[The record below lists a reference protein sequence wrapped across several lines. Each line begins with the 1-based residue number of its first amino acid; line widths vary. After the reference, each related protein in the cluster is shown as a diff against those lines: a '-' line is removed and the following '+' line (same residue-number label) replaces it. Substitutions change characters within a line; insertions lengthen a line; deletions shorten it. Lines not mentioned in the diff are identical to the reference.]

1 MQTLA
6 EQAEALAQGD
16 TTARELA
23 ERALVQTEACKP
35 AFIALNTPTVLR
47 DADAADARRK
57 AGRALSQ
64 FDGIPYG
71 VKDLFDVQGE
81 VTTAGSV
88 LLKDRAP
95 AKIDSDAVARLRA
108 KGFVILGRTNM
119 TEFAYSGLGLNP
131 HYGTP
136 AAVAPGA
143 EPRIPGGS
151 SSGTAVA
158 VASGVCSFGLGTD
171 TGGSCRIP
179 AAFNGI
185 AGFKPTALRVSKRG
199 VFPLSESFDSIGPLA
214 ASAACCLEIDQV
226 LSGEIHAKEEARK
239 PVRLAVLQNFVLDGL
254 SRGVAD
260 DYARTLTRLSQRGFE
275 LVDLRFDALDQL
287 PTLLKNGGIVA
298 YEASRLHA
306 TLIAERAD
314 QYDPRVVSRINLGF
328 DTIADEYASLL
339 VARRNMIE
347 AFATHLRGFDAV
359 ICPTVAI
366 EAPAMSAFAE
376 EAEYRRLNGIV
387 LRNTYVF
394 NFLDGTSGSVPM
406 HRAGEVPTGVMISGV
421 AGRDASILA
430 AMQHVQAALA

>member
-1 MQTLA
+1 
-6 EQAEALAQGD
+6 
-16 TTARELA
+16 
-23 ERALVQTEACKP
+23 
-35 AFIALNTPTVLR
+35 
-47 DADAADARRK
+47 
-57 AGRALSQ
+57 
-64 FDGIPYG
+64 
-71 VKDLFDVQGE
+71 
-81 VTTAGSV
+81 
-88 LLKDRAP
+88 
-95 AKIDSDAVARLRA
+95 
-108 KGFVILGRTNM
+108 
-119 TEFAYSGLGLNP
+119 
-131 HYGTP
+131 
-136 AAVAPGA
+136 
-143 EPRIPGGS
+143 
-151 SSGTAVA
+151 
-158 VASGVCSFGLGTD
+158 
-171 TGGSCRIP
+171 
-179 AAFNGI
+179 
-185 AGFKPTALRVSKRG
+185 
-199 VFPLSESFDSIGPLA
+199 
-214 ASAACCLEIDQV
+214 
-226 LSGEIHAKEEARK
+226 
-239 PVRLAVLQNFVLDGL
+239 
-254 SRGVAD
+254 
-260 DYARTLTRLSQRGFE
+260 LSQRGFE

-394 NFLDGTSGSVPM
+394 NFLDGASGSVPM